1 MEKKPSKVLAV
12 LFAALVLIVFMVA
25 ISVGQGIVMM
35 KDMMTIVAEQ
45 GVTDGKQLLAAINE
59 KEGLLATAQFVG
71 EIVVIAVMFIWYYL
85 GFVKKDKKAGVYVPV
100 TKKFVDKY
108 NILYVVFLMLAASF
122 SIYAVYAIQEIVM
135 PNKVDDM
142 ANLLSGLGDNS
153 LGIIAVIIG
162 APLSEELAIRG
173 IISKN
178 SKRAFGMIGCMII
191 SGVCFG
197 VLHGNLVQGLYAFP
211 MGLIFGYIAFRY
223 NTVIPTILGH
233 AFHNGLG
240 GHIYSV
246 IGTPGVIIGL
256 VLSCVGAYIVS
267 KKVEIPQ
274 EVVAVPESFDE
285 NNEEVVVE

>member
-108 NILYVVFLMLAASF
+108 NILYTSVEV
-122 SIYAVYAIQEIVM
+122 
-135 PNKVDDM
+135 
-142 ANLLSGLGDNS
+142 LLYW
-153 LGIIAVIIG
+153 GILYDLI
-162 APLSEELAIRG
+162 SRIRDC
-173 IISKN
+173 S
-178 SKRAFGMIGCMII
+178 
-191 SGVCFG
+191 
-197 VLHGNLVQGLYAFP
+197 
-211 MGLIFGYIAFRY
+211 
-223 NTVIPTILGH
+223 
-233 AFHNGLG
+233 
-240 GHIYSV
+240 
-246 IGTPGVIIGL
+246 
-256 VLSCVGAYIVS
+256 
-267 KKVEIPQ
+267 
-274 EVVAVPESFDE
+274 
-285 NNEEVVVE
+285 